1 MGDRVT
7 KRDVAAEKLRK
18 KQDRKA
24 RMKKFKAIKAAR
36 KAARAAAAKQAA
48 LNLKAASKATAKD
61 SVVAPP
67 EVPASPEPAKI
78 SPAKPILRETVPVVN
93 PRGEED
99 KQKQRV
105 INALERD
112 VAELSLLSAPS
123 GEQSI
128 EIERIRREVDELKRD
143 LYANLGAWQRLLLA
157 RHPQRPYT
165 DDYIRILFEDFFEIH
180 GDRNFSDDPALIT
193 GMAKFHGKPVMIVGN
208 QKGRDTKQRL
218 ARNFGQAKPEGYRK
232 ALRAMQL
239 AAKFGR
245 PIFVFV
251 DTPGAYPGVDAEE
264 RGQAEAIAHNL
275 REMSRLPVPILVI
288 ITGEGGSGGA
298 LAIAIGD
305 RVYMLE
311 NSVYS
316 VISPEGCAS
325 IMWRDASKAEI
336 AAQALK
342 ITAPDLLEMRLI
354 DDIVPEPEGGAHYD
368 HQAAAKM
375 LEPFMVRAL
384 DELSSLSPRELIDRR
399 YQKFRQMGQFFA
411 QN

>member
-1 MGDRVT
+1 MT
-7 KRDVAAEKLRK
+7 KQQILAEKLRK
-18 KQDRKA
+18 RRERKA
-24 RMKKFKAIKAAR
+24 RMKKFRAIKAAR
-36 KAARAAAAKQAA
+36 RAAREAAAK
-48 LNLKAASKATAKD
+48 KAASDRVPDVRVTAKSITPSSKQSANSHG
-61 SVVAPP
+61 SVKPHAPKHGVSEKMVA
-67 EVPASPEPAKI
+67 S
-78 SPAKPILRETVPVVN
+78 T
-93 PRGEED
+93 RGEQD

-105 INALERD
+105 IDALERD
-112 VAELSLLSAPS
+112 VAELSLLSAPTGDQS
-123 GEQSI
+123 G

-143 LYANLGAWQRLLLA
+143 LYTHLGAWQRLLLA

-165 DDYIRILFEDFFEIH
+165 DDFIRLLFEDFSEIH
-180 GDRNFSDDPALIT
+180 GDRSFADDPALVT
-193 GMAKFHGKPVMIVGN
+193 GMAKFHGKPVMIVGS

-245 PIFVFV
+245 PIVVFV

-264 RGQAEAIAHNL
+264 RGQAEAIAFNL
-275 REMSRLPVPILVI
+275 REMSRLPVPILI
-288 ITGEGGSGGA
+288 AITGEGGSGGA

-342 ITAPDLLEMRLI
+342 ITAPDLLELKLI
-354 DDIVPEPEGGAHYD
+354 DEIVPEPEGGAHYD
-368 HQAAAKM
+368 HQAAAKL
-375 LEPFMVRAL
+375 LEPFLVRAL
-384 DELSSLSPRELIDRR
+384 DELSSLSSRELIDQR
-399 YQKFRQMGQFFA
+399 YEKFRRMGQFFA
-411 QN
+411 